1 MLPNQIEDYMEDVLA
16 EIERLQGLLD
26 KAELAGEKLELRA
39 KIKAYQEKYAE
50 LNANK

>member
-1 MLPNQIEDYMEDVLA
+1 MLPNQIEDYLEDILA

-26 KAELAGEKLELRA
+26 NAKLAGEKLELRA